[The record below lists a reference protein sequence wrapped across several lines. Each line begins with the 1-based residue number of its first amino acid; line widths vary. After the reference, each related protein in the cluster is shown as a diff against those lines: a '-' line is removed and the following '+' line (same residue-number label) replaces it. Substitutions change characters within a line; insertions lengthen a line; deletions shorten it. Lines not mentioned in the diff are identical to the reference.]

1 MFGSSCKVEAEPQG
15 RSLAHHL
22 FAHLPSTGYAGAR
35 MEHGRIRGSGMG
47 DLIDLKTR
55 ITRVLEGETPD
66 IDTFLLEEGLEL
78 LADFR
83 SIDDADVRKSIM
95 QMVAKIATA
104 LRAR

>member
-1 MFGSSCKVEAEPQG
+1 
-15 RSLAHHL
+15 
-22 FAHLPSTGYAGAR
+22 
-35 MEHGRIRGSGMG
+35 MG

-83 SIDDADVRKSIM
+83 SIEDAEVRKSIM

>member
-1 MFGSSCKVEAEPQG
+1 
-15 RSLAHHL
+15 
-22 FAHLPSTGYAGAR
+22 
-35 MEHGRIRGSGMG
+35 MG

>member
-1 MFGSSCKVEAEPQG
+1 
-15 RSLAHHL
+15 
-22 FAHLPSTGYAGAR
+22 
-35 MEHGRIRGSGMG
+35 MG

-66 IDTFLLEEGLEL
+66 IDSFLLEEGLEL